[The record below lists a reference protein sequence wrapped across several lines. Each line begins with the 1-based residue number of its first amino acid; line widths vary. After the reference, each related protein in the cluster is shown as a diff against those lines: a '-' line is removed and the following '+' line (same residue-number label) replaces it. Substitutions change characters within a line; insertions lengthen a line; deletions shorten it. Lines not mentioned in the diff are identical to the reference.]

1 MAVVGAVGSGKSTF
15 ARTLSKRT
23 GLPLLVLD
31 DLYWRDGPVP
41 SDDEW
46 VRKHDALVSMNRWVI
61 DGDYR
66 AVARARFARADTVIW
81 IDPPLVRRWSN
92 IVHRARHDHPAPVWD
107 CLRWTTRYSVRGSRE
122 TASAL
127 AAAPPSL
134 VVHRVKTRRAQRA
147 LLAHLAVS
155 GAHHT

>member
-1 MAVVGAVGSGKSTF
+1 MNRVAVVGAVGSGKSTF
-15 ARTLSKRT
+15 ARALGDET
-23 GLPLLVLD
+23 GLPLVVLD

-46 VRKHDALVSMNRWVI
+46 LRKHDALVLLDRWVI

-66 AVARARFARADTVIW
+66 AVADARFARADTVIW
-81 IDPPLVRRWSN
+81 INSPLPRRWLNIVRR
-92 IVHRARHDHPAPVWD
+92 ARRGHAASVWD

-127 AAAPPSL
+127 AAASPS
-134 VVHRVKTRRAQRA
+134 
-147 LLAHLAVS
+147 
-155 GAHHT
+155 